1 MTSVVENSS
10 PMIGTLV
17 RRLLLGTVLWIAFW
31 PILWFFRIGEITGPK
46 AWFWIIGELNYPF
59 GLLAFIIADLAI
71 SRFSVKPFVIFGGS
85 VITVTLF
92 MLFFYSRYG
101 FTFGVVAEARLF

>member
-1 MTSVVENSS
+1 
-10 PMIGTLV
+10 MINTIV
-17 RRLLLGTVLWIAFW
+17 RRLLLGTVLWIVFW
-31 PILWFFRIGEITGPK
+31 PVLWFIRIGDITGPK

-59 GLLAFIIADLAI
+59 GLLVFLIADPVI
-71 SRFSVKPFVIFGGS
+71 SRISAKPLVIFTGS